1 MGGQLSKM
9 MARIFGSKEMRLL
22 MLGLDAAGKTTIL
35 YKLKLGQDVTTIP
48 TVGFNV
54 ETVTYKNVKFN
65 VWDVGGQDKIRPLW
79 RHYFSGPVTNRPL
92 LSAGTQ
98 GLIFVIDSSD
108 RARMEEARTELHRI
122 INDHEMKD
130 SLLLVFANK
139 QDLPEAM
146 TPQDV
151 TECLQLAKLKDK
163 VCSASARRKEM
174 KDVLISVAVVKKGS
188 GSASLKNASL
198 SPKVLYFVGTLLCS
212 TGPGLD

>member
-9 MARIFGSKEMRLL
+9 MGKIFGSKEMRLL

-79 RHYFSGPVTNRPL
+79 RHYFSG
-92 LSAGTQ
+92 TQ

-108 RARMEEARTELHRI
+108 TARMDEARQELHRI
-122 INDHEMKD
+122 INDREMKD

-139 QDLPEAM
+139 QDIKGAM
-146 TPQDV
+146 SPKDV
-151 TECLQLAKLKDK
+151 TTALQLEKLGGRGWYVVPSCATTGEGLLEGLSWLSTHIK
-163 VCSASARRKEM
+163 AQPAP
-174 KDVLISVAVVKKGS
+174 VKK
-188 GSASLKNASL
+188 
-198 SPKVLYFVGTLLCS
+198 
-212 TGPGLD
+212 